1 MHLIWYDHDD
11 GDAEGDEYN
20 SPCVILISGVVCL
33 LWGWGAIDLITD
45 QGGGGTSS
53 NLLPVSAVSNLASSN
68 GQLANGWGKT
78 RGQQTT

>member
-1 MHLIWYDHDD
+1 MSPLILRR
-11 GDAEGDEYN
+11 
-20 SPCVILISGVVCL
+20 CC
-33 LWGWGAIDLITD
+33 WGWGEGLGLIRD

-78 RGQQTT
+78 KGQQQTL